1 MIRMTAREVCAAT
14 GAVHV
19 AGPQA
24 ALHGVSTDTRS
35 LEPGALFVALQ
46 GPSFDGN
53 RFAAEAL
60 ARGAGAVLLRGEPA
74 EAQVL
79 ARSLAGEVTLLVH
92 PDPRAALA
100 DLARWHR
107 ARLDIPVLG
116 ITGSCGKTT
125 TKNILLQLLAQ
136 RMAVTGSPNSFNN
149 DIGVPH
155 TLFLADERSAAL
167 VVELGTNRPGEIA
180 ALCRT
185 ARPTAGILTNIG
197 ASHLEGLGSIEGVAR
212 EKSDLVASLPR
223 DGFAVLSAD
232 CAWTTKVRPLSP
244 ARVLTVSIDGQADL
258 EARELFFQ
266 DGGTTFRLRGLGL
279 PATEVFLPLLGRH
292 NVSNLLCALA
302 ACAGLGLDLSE
313 LLPAVGRLVGGRRR
327 MERIELGD
335 VLVLDDSYNAN
346 PESTAANVRVL
357 AGLHGH
363 RRRVLVLGD
372 MLELGEG
379 AAEHHRELGRLAAG
393 AGVDRMLLVGEL
405 SQATR
410 AGALEAGFAPEHALH
425 ADEVGAA
432 QELALGLIE
441 PGDVVLV
448 KGSRR
453 IGLERVVARLVERF
467 GAPARPGSLV

>member
-1 MIRMTAREVCAAT
+1 MIRMSLQDVCAAT
-14 GAVHV
+14 GAVRV
-19 AGPQA
+19 RGDRTE
-24 ALHGVSTDTRS
+24 LHGVSTDTRS

-53 RFAAEAL
+53 RFAAAAL
-60 ARGAGAVLLRGEPA
+60 TRGAGALLLRGEPA
-74 EAQVL
+74 TAEAL
-79 ARSLAGEVTLLVH
+79 ARELPAQGALLVH
-92 PDPRAALA
+92 PDPRSALA

-107 ARLDIPVLG
+107 ARLDVPVIG

-125 TKNILLQLLAQ
+125 TKNILLQLLSQ
-136 RMAVTGSPNSFNN
+136 RMAATGSPNSFNN

-197 ASHLEGLGSIEGVAR
+197 ASHLEGLGSVEGVAR

-232 CAWTTKVRPLSP
+232 CPWTAKVRALSP

-258 EARELFFQ
+258 EARDLFFQ

-279 PATEVFLPLLGRH
+279 APTEVFLPLLGRH

-302 ACAGLGLDLSE
+302 ACGGLGLDLSD

-379 AAEHHRELGRLAAG
+379 AAEHHRELGRLAAD

-405 SQATR
+405 SRATR
-410 AGALEAGFAPEHALH
+410 AGALEAGFAPGHALH

-453 IGLERVVARLVERF
+453 VGLERVVARLVERF